1 MLRDSVEVIS
11 MAPMHEAAARLA
23 LRVACIVAALVGAN
37 TVASADDSR
46 PGAAPTARTP
56 SPAPYSEPADDRPP
70 VLDNHLQ
77 AVPLLGPTY
86 VAAETKYT
94 WLAGGGGLLVG
105 GQTGWIVD
113 PHLRLGVGGYGL
125 AVGPS
130 IGAADGRATSLQ
142 LAYGGLRVA
151 YALRPG
157 DLVHL
162 SLATLV
168 GIGSVGTTT
177 QDPRLP
183 ELQALGSP
191 ILFAMEPEVEVEM
204 NLSRS
209 VHLAATASYRYLANP
224 ELPRL
229 DSGAVSGVGGGLA
242 LEVGSF

>member
-1 MLRDSVEVIS
+1 MSRRCLI
-11 MAPMHEAAARLA
+11 
-23 LRVACIVAALVGAN
+23 GAN
-37 TVASADDSR
+37 TEAFADD
-46 PGAAPTARTP
+46 ALPTAPPMPTTP
-56 SPAPYSEPADDRPP
+56 SVAPYSATADEGPP

-105 GQTGWIVD
+105 GQAGWIVD
-113 PHLRLGVGGYGL
+113 PHLRFGFGGYGL
-125 AVGPS
+125 VVGPS
-130 IGAADGRATSLQ
+130 LVDADGRQMALQ
-142 LAYGGLRVA
+142 LAYGGLRAA
-151 YALRPG
+151 YVLRPR

-162 SLATLV
+162 TFATVV
-168 GIGSVGTTT
+168 GVGGVGTTT

-183 ELQALGSP
+183 APQELSSP
-191 ILFAMEPEVEVEM
+191 ILFTMEPEVEVEM

-229 DSGAVSGVGGGLA
+229 DGSAASGVGGGLA